1 MITIPEQLLY
11 EIISENLDYIVSTDI
26 LETYVNIKNITVTS
40 TIILQQHY
48 DEINQYS
55 SISENDFFEYFT
67 NGVASTIG
75 RIIQGLFVTG
85 DVAVGTLTSA
95 TGTGLSSY
103 VVNML
108 TPVFGSA
115 GWATMATGFM
125 PLLLLV
131 VLFAMYKK
139 IKSSEVVNAGFMVKR
154 LKQLSQLLNFP
165 INERINTE
173 FKDLIQHKCS
183 SITEKNLRTE
193 CAING
198 YVKFLNE
205 FVLVELVTKYA
216 TYLIN
221 NNENISEINSFHQL
235 ATFKSQSNSAI
246 SSLMNKFYSH
256 YTQFLKGL
264 KVNNSI
270 IGDSFRLLNNTVS
283 TVLKKV
289 N

>member
-26 LETYVNIKNITVTS
+26 HETHNNIKNITIAS

-48 DEINQYS
+48 DEINQYCP
-55 SISENDFFEYFT
+55 ISENDFFEYFT
-67 NGVASTIG
+67 NGVASTLG
-75 RIIQGLFVTG
+75 RVIQGLFVAG
-85 DVAVGTLTSA
+85 DVVAGTATSA
-95 TGTGLSSY
+95 AGTGINSY
-103 VVNML
+103 LITIL
-108 TPVFGSA
+108 TPVLGA
-115 GWATMATGFM
+115 GWASLITGLA

-131 VLFAMYKK
+131 VMFAMYKK
-139 IKSSEVVNAGFMVKR
+139 IRSNEVVNVGLMIKN
-154 LKQLSQLLNFP
+154 LTKLSQLLKFS

-173 FKDLIQHKCS
+173 FKDLIQNKCS

-256 YTQFLKGL
+256 YVQFLKGL
-264 KVNNSI
+264 KINNSI

-283 TVLKKV
+283 AVLKKV